1 MIVES
6 GTGEDADSARAAAY
20 WNLLE
25 RISGDLG
32 YDAVGMYYRELLSSD
47 AITELNASVT
57 DTYRVPE
64 HGSVRYYAM
73 MEIPSETYYQGA
85 AAEHTEA
92 IERSGSISAY
102 MDAASEC
109 YLRNEDTAALVN
121 TLRALDL
128 SFDGA
133 SASSGYT
140 SSEILSEAMRYLG
153 NIRISVSGNGR
164 DDIPEVRLRRAKG
177 IFYPPVVNASVL
189 VTYPMVAGDG
199 SITSSSITMMTDR
212 DGSAEFIRT
221 NPYMIREG
229 EIRFSIAV
237 PGDLLASVLSK
248 APDGFMDDFMDL
260 LEETSALCSYSYPE
274 RIPSASC
281 AIGIAAYGSDGIQ
294 IGSDPVYAAF
304 SDYLKS
310 AGAEGYVIVPVI
322 GDSDEEA
329 LLYLRRMVPSM
340 EHYIIFRAGIVDS
353 RSGAGVSY
361 VRTEGHLSIY
371 DASSDE
377 PLSVHNPSA
386 AEGGSDAAEAGE
398 ASLARCGAGAAGM
411 LLSVL

>member
-199 SITSSSITMMTDR
+199 SITSSSM
-212 DGSAEFIRT
+212 GEFLMRS
-221 NPYMIREG
+221 M
-229 EIRFSIAV
+229 
-237 PGDLLASVLSK
+237 
-248 APDGFMDDFMDL
+248 
-260 LEETSALCSYSYPE
+260 ALPE
-274 RIPSASC
+274 KTGC
-281 AIGIAAYGSDGIQ
+281 AA
-294 IGSDPVYAAF
+294 
-304 SDYLKS
+304 
-310 AGAEGYVIVPVI
+310 
-322 GDSDEEA
+322 
-329 LLYLRRMVPSM
+329 
-340 EHYIIFRAGIVDS
+340 
-353 RSGAGVSY
+353 
-361 VRTEGHLSIY
+361 
-371 DASSDE
+371 
-377 PLSVHNPSA
+377 
-386 AEGGSDAAEAGE
+386 
-398 ASLARCGAGAAGM
+398 
-411 LLSVL
+411 

>member
-32 YDAVGMYYRELLSSD
+32 YDAAGMYYRELLSSD
-47 AITELNASVT
+47 AVSELHASVT
-57 DTYRVPE
+57 ATYRAPE
-64 HGSVRYYAM
+64 HGAVRYYAM
-73 MEIPSETYYQGA
+73 MEIPSESYYQSA
-85 AAEHTEA
+85 SDEHTEA

-102 MDAASEC
+102 MDEAREC

-128 SFDGA
+128 SFDGS

-153 NIRISVSGNGR
+153 NIRISVSGNSL
-164 DDIPEVRLRRAKG
+164 DDIPEVRLRRARG

-199 SITSSSITMMTDR
+199 SIISSSITMMTDS

-229 EIRFSIAV
+229 EIRFSVAV

-248 APDGFMDDFMDL
+248 APAGFMDDFMSL
-260 LEETSALCSYSYPE
+260 LEDTSALCSYSYPE
-274 RIPSASC
+274 RISSDSC
-281 AIGIAAYGSDGIQ
+281 AIGIAAYGSDGVQ

-304 SDYLKS
+304 SDYLRA
-310 AGAEGYVIVPVI
+310 AGAEGYVVVPVI

-329 LLYLRRMVPSM
+329 LLYLRRMIPLM
-340 EHYIIFRAGIVDS
+340 DHYIILRAGIVDS

-361 VRTEGHLSIY
+361 VRTEGQLSIY

-377 PLSVHNPSA
+377 PLSVQNPSA
-386 AEGGSDAAEAGE
+386 SEGGSDAAAAGE
-398 ASLARCGAGAAGM
+398 ASLARCGAEAAGM